1 MTLDHAHPID
11 AQAVVQAR
19 AAVPTADETARL
31 AGLLSVMADP
41 LRLRIVFALDETDEL
56 CVGDLALALEV
67 SEDAAGYA
75 LRLLRA
81 AGLVTTRKDGR
92 VVYNQLSPEFPEPLL
107 HYCLRELIKITRDG
121 AVESAAE

>member
-1 MTLDHAHPID
+1 MSSIDESLAHEHPID
-11 AQAVVQAR
+11 ADAVVHAR
-19 AAVPTADETARL
+19 SAVPSADETARL

-41 LRLRIVFALDETDEL
+41 LRLRIVFALDETEEL

-81 AGLVTTRKDGR
+81 AGLVTTRKHGR
-92 VVYNQLSPEFPEPLL
+92 VVYNRLAPDFPEPLL
-107 HYCLRELIKITRDG
+107 HYCLRELIAITGR
-121 AVESAAE
+121 A